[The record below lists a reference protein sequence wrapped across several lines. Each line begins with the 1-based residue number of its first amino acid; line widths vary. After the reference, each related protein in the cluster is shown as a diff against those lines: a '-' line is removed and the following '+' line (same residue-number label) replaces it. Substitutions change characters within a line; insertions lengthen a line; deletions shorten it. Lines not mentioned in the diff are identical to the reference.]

1 MVALAVDVLQC
12 GVRFCERLVGV
23 VVQVEGDV

>member
-12 GVRFCERLVGV
+12 GVRLCEGLVGV
-23 VVQVEGDV
+23 FIQVESDV